1 MKLFFEVIIKRPDN
15 NPAGK
20 MKNFSYIVEAMS
32 YSEAERDAYKI
43 AEIEEFNNKDF
54 SIEKITKLDV
64 TNVYKRDYDEEH
76 EDNFYCQ
83 TKCVSVGIDE
93 RTGKEVVFDN
103 FNYLVLTSEFPSVVT
118 FLEDLHNE
126 LDIRICSQKRTN
138 IYSVYFSETLNP

>member
-1 MKLFFEVIIKRPDN
+1 MKQFFEVIIKRPEN
-15 NPAGK
+15 NTAGK

-32 YSEAERDAYKI
+32 YSEAEKDAYKI
-43 AEIEEFNNKDF
+43 AEIEEFNNKVF

-64 TNVYKRDYDEEH
+64 TNVYKRYYDEEH

-83 TKCVSVGIDE
+83 TKCASVGIDE
-93 RTGKEVVFDN
+93 RTGKEIVFDS

-118 FLEDLHNE
+118 FLEDLHKE

>member
-1 MKLFFEVIIKRPDN
+1 MKQFFEVIIKRPDN

-64 TNVYKRDYDEEH
+64 TNVYKRYFDEEH

-83 TKCVSVGIDE
+83 TKCASVGIDE
-93 RTGKEVVFDN
+93 RTGKEIVFDS

-118 FLEDLHNE
+118 FLEDLHKE